1 MPYAQWRQRHFFVS
15 ICSQIYGAVALIL
28 AATGAQGE
36 SRSTLLAYLLI
47 FAAYIFAIR
56 SPLIGQSSKEL
67 FSLSFL
73 LTANS
78 MVVSATGGHIYTH
91 MAFIVIAC
99 LVSLYRSSTVAVSV
113 IVFSVLYYMLVG
125 VVSPGLIFT
134 DGLIGKD
141 AFDWSL
147 VLFSGLVLVT
157 TLSAVSWLIDSDL
170 NENLISLENAV
181 TSTVLRD
188 RKVNELQDN
197 VLQAITA
204 AMYLVGDEQSPV
216 SRSLQSAL
224 DDSKKIVTMLR
235 SKELLTNEDFVRVHA
250 DTDDA
255 NGPVST
261 NENPN
266 DHI

>member
-1 MPYAQWRQRHFFVS
+1 MAYAQWRQRHFFVS

-28 AATGAQGE
+28 AATDAQRE
-36 SRSTLLAYLLI
+36 SRSTLLAYFLI
-47 FAAYIFAIR
+47 FVAYTFAIR

-78 MVVSATGGHIYTH
+78 IVVSAAGGHIYAH
-91 MAFIVIAC
+91 MAFMVIAC
-99 LVSLYRSSTVAVSV
+99 LVSLYRSSIVAGSV
-113 IVFSVLYYMLVG
+113 VVFSVLYYMLVG

-134 DGLIGKD
+134 NGLVGKD

-170 NENLISLENAV
+170 NENLISLENTV
-181 TSTVLRD
+181 TSAVLRD

-204 AMYLVGDEQSPV
+204 AMYLMDDEQSPI

-235 SKELLTNEDFVRVHA
+235 AKELLTNEDFVRVHE
-250 DTDDA
+250 DTDENTSPTNTDGNP
-255 NGPVST
+255 NGPV
-261 NENPN
+261 
-266 DHI
+266 